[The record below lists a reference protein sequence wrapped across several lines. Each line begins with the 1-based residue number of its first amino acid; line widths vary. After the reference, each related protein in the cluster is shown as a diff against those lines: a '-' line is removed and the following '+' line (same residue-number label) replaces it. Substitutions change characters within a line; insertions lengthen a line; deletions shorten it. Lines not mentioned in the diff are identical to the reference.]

1 MKYYYKIAL
10 LIVLAING
18 SLQAQDADVSSSGLS
33 FGARVGA
40 VVSEFSNGQP
50 HTSSR
55 LGYSVGGF
63 VEYSFS
69 PAFSVMT
76 EPAYFQ
82 QGGTFVRFSDES
94 RFGSSGTIS
103 SLYTTENSIKLHGI
117 DLPILAKLKLNVGE
131 GFNPH
136 FVIGGAATY
145 NFFAENNFERTYY
158 YNQTFSTI
166 DGYEVVSSDFET
178 FSYSIVGGIG
188 TSFIAGS
195 KTISL
200 DVRYKYGI
208 TPVKK
213 GYSYIDIFTVQED
226 LYSNSLYFSVGVGF

>member
-10 LIVLAING
+10 LIVLAVNS
-18 SLQAQDADVSSSGLS
+18 SLQAQDADVSSGSLS

-40 VVSEFSNGQP
+40 VVSDFSKGQP

-69 PAFSVMT
+69 PLFSVMA

-94 RFGSSGTIS
+94 RFGSSGSIS

-117 DLPILAKLKLNVGE
+117 DLPIMAKLKLNVAE

-136 FVIGGAATY
+136 FVLGAAATY
-145 NFFAENNFERTYY
+145 NFYAENSFERTYY
-158 YNQTFSTI
+158 YNQTFKTV
-166 DGYEVVSSDFET
+166 DGYEVVSSDFEK

-188 TSFIAGS
+188 SSFQAGS

-200 DVRYKYGI
+200 DLRYKYGI

-213 GYSYIDIFTVQED
+213 GYSYIDLFAVQDD
-226 LYSNSLYFSVGVGF
+226 LYSNSLYFSIGVGF